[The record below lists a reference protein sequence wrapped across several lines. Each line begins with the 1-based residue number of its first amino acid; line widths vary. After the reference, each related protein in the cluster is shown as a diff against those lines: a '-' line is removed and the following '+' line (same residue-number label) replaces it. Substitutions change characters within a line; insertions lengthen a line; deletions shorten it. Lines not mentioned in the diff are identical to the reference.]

1 MAKQIFIGGTGRS
14 GTSILA
20 RHIGNH
26 KDIFQVPLE
35 TRFMVNKDGLV
46 DLYTDLSS
54 NFSISHGRLAIER
67 FVRMIEH
74 MSNKY
79 NAPFVGYD
87 LPGLLGKDRVS
98 LALDELL
105 RKISVDT
112 YHGWDRDTR
121 DPYLSYK
128 PLLRMLLVQ
137 LQRIEKLPLI
147 GGMYRKKRIRY
158 KDIVSIETHFIP
170 KYFDDESML
179 QEVLGAFVEQLFGGK
194 AEEIGKKHWLEATP
208 QNILHVDILGKI
220 FPEAYFINV
229 VRHPVGVFY
238 SWKGRSWGPSDITR
252 LSAYLH
258 EGYKKMKDM
267 EDYAQKNGVN
277 LKVFKLEDLC
287 QSYILHS
294 VTDFLGVDRI
304 KTSREVFD
312 ISRVDY
318 WKQGIDRSEMDI
330 VQEVFSEFIERYDY
344 SKV

>member
-1 MAKQIFIGGTGRS
+1 MIKIAQGAEAII
-14 GTSILA
+14 
-20 RHIGNH
+20 H
-26 KDIFQVPLE
+26 KDN
-35 TRFMVNKDGLV
+35 NKV
-46 DLYTDLSS
+46 
-54 NFSISHGRLAIER
+54 IKER
-67 FVRMIEH
+67 F
-74 MSNKY
+74 SKKY
-79 NAPFVGYD
+79 R
-87 LPGLLGKDRVS
+87 LPQIDDS
-98 LALDELL
+98 L
-105 RKISVDT
+105 RKF
-112 YHGWDRDTR
+112 RTR
-121 DPYLSYK
+121 REAKVLRKLEEMKFPA
-128 PLLRMLLVQ
+128 PALLDFCDKRMQITMDFVPG
-137 LQRIEKLPLI
+137 EKLRDVLAK
-147 GGMYRKKRIRY
+147 G
-158 KDIVSIETHFIP
+158 
-170 KYFDDESML
+170 DDY
-179 QEVLGAFVEQLFGGK
+179 QQF

>member
-35 TRFMVNKDGLV
+35 TRFLVNKDGLV

-67 FVRMIEH
+67 FLRMIEF

-79 NAPFVGYD
+79 NAPFIGYD

-98 LALDELL
+98 SALDELL
-105 RKISVDT
+105 RKISIDT

-121 DPYLSYK
+121 DQYLSYK

-137 LQRIEKLPLI
+137 LHRIEKLPLI
-147 GGMYRKKRIRY
+147 GEIYRKRRPRY
-158 KDIVSIETHFIP
+158 KDIVSRETQFIP
-170 KYFDDESML
+170 KYFDDEGML
-179 QEVLGAFVEQLFGGK
+179 LKVLSVFVEQLFGGK

-208 QNILHVDILGKI
+208 QNIMHVDILGKI

-229 VRHPVGVFY
+229 VRHPVGVFN
-238 SWKGRSWGPSDITR
+238 SWKTRSWAPDNTTR
-252 LSAYLH
+252 LIAYLH
-258 EGYKKMKDM
+258 QVYKKMKDI
-267 EDYAQKNGVN
+267 EDYAQKNGIN

-287 QSYILHS
+287 NINILHS

-304 KTSREVFD
+304 KTSREVFA

-318 WKQGIDRSEMDI
+318 WKQGMDRSEVDI
-330 VQEVFSEFIERYDY
+330 IQEVFSEFIERYGY
-344 SKV
+344 TKV